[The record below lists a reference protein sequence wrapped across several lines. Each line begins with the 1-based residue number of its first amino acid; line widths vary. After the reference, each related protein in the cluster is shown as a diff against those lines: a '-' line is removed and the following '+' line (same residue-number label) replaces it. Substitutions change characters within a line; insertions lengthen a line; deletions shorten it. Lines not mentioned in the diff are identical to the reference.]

1 MPNFTFFARLA
12 VGAFAVLLGGC
23 QAVSPSVAA
32 LALDDI
38 HQFDVLTTP
47 ATVFPDAAQRALY
60 EMRVPTTENGRRS
73 YTFELRKQPGMV
85 ANRHFHLIT
94 ITWAPGDTFGA
105 RDGEPRIKSTF
116 GPGGGFISVV
126 AQTAD
131 RRFDVQVSEAMRLP
145 DSVQLAP
152 FDSAGLAA
160 SLVRGYRQ
168 QE

>member
-1 MPNFTFFARLA
+1 MPNFTGSLLLA
-12 VGAFAVLLGGC
+12 IGALVALLGGC

-32 LALDDI
+32 LALGDI
-38 HQFDVLTTP
+38 DQLDALTAP
-47 ATVFPDAAQRALY
+47 AMVFPDAAQRALY
-60 EMRVPTTENGRRS
+60 EMHVPTTENGRRS

-85 ANRHFHLIT
+85 VNRHFHLIT

-116 GPGGGFISVV
+116 GPGGGLIDVV

-131 RRFDVQVSEAMRLP
+131 RRFDVQVSEAMLLP

-152 FDSAGLAA
+152 FDSAGVAA
-160 SLVRGYRQ
+160 SLVRSYRQ